1 MDIIFATT
9 VTVTTVAK
17 LYSVIII
24 KLSWRDIVYRQKKSH
39 SRSYS
44 GTKKWLSNTKVTI
57 CHFRKYSISF
67 RFVFLIFPNFLTSS

>member
-67 RFVFLIFPNFLTSS
+67 RFVFLIPPTS